1 MPGDMVLAQKIADTE
16 AYLFEIGDFN
26 MEEEELEA
34 FSARMN
40 EEFLGQAETKD
51 CDGWLMATGSQGPV

>member
-1 MPGDMVLAQKIADTE
+1 ME
-16 AYLFEIGDFN
+16 A
-26 MEEEELEA
+26 EELEA